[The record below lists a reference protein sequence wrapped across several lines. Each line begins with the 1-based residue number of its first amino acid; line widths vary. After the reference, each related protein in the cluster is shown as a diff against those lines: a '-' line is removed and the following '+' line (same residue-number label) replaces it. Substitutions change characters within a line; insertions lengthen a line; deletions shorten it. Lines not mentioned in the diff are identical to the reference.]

1 MVRCGRESMV
11 NILLT
16 RKTHNAREPE
26 KDFLD
31 CVISITGIDLLSSDT
46 LDEVM
51 PGIFHRAAVAIVLIA
66 TLILPYGR
74 CQSPGKGAGHDC
86 CQHHSAPAASLK
98 AGCCTVRGE
107 TPAIVA
113 EKDRANDMS
122 ATQNELVPVVSIKA
136 MPKSAAIPALPHF
149 SPPGGKS
156 ILRI

>member
-1 MVRCGRESMV
+1 MEEHKRYIPEPVKA
-11 NILLT
+11 IL
-16 RKTHNAREPE
+16 N
-26 KDFLD
+26 
-31 CVISITGIDLLSSDT
+31 CVILITGLALPSSDT

-51 PGIFHRAAVAIVLIA
+51 PGVFHRAAVAIVLIA

-86 CQHHSAPAASLK
+86 CQHHSSPAASLK
-98 AGCCTVRGE
+98 AGCCTMRSE

-113 EKDRANDMS
+113 EKDLANDMS
-122 ATQNELVPVVSIKA
+122 AAAQNELVPAVAFKA
-136 MPKSAAIPALPHF
+136 MSESAAIPAIPHS